1 MRSRLGITF
10 LLWTSAYVFAPHLVL
25 AQACK
30 DEVSMV
36 DGSRQD
42 LAGFTAEVKG
52 ESLSKFETLDHQKAA
67 VSKLSMHDGM
77 LGELISCLDKAA
89 QDTTLAKE
97 DAAAAKTQHDAS
109 VKVQAKIKQQ
119 HDAIKSA
126 KTPSDAK
133 ALIGN
138 LDFAP

>member
-1 MRSRLGITF
+1 MRSRWGIIF
-10 LLWTSAYVFAPHLVL
+10 VLWTSVCVFAPHCVL

-52 ESLSKFETLDHQKAA
+52 ESLPKFESLNHQKAA
-67 VSKLSMHDGM
+67 VSKLSMHDSM

-89 QDTTLAKE
+89 QDTTLSKE
-97 DAAAAKTQHDAS
+97 DVAAAKTQHDAS
-109 VKVQAKIKQQ
+109 VTIQAKIKQQ
-119 HDAIKSA
+119 HGLIKNA